1 MLVAAILGLTFGFVG
16 SIPIA
21 GPISALVLSRGLA
34 KRYTSAAMIGVGGAL
49 AEGLYAFL
57 AFFGFAKLLA
67 PYPWIEPVSR
77 AVAAAILVGL
87 GVSFMRYDH
96 AKTAEERKAD
106 SAPQSFFLG
115 LSVTLVNPTLIA
127 TWTATTTAVHSTNLM
142 QTTPEAAL
150 PFALGATVG
159 IGGWFLLFVVIMRR
173 YESRFRPAT
182 LVRIVRGIGFAIFG
196 LGLWFAWRFVDYLL
210 HRPTGA

>member
-1 MLVAAILGLTFGFVG
+1 MLVAALLGLTFGFVG

-21 GPISALVLSRGLA
+21 GPISALVLQRGLA
-34 KRYTSAAMIGVGGAL
+34 ERYMSAALIGIGGAL

-57 AFFGFAKLLA
+57 AFFGFSKYLA

-77 AVAAAILVGL
+77 GVAAAILVGL
-87 GVSFMRYDH
+87 GISFMRYDG
-96 AKTAEERKAD
+96 ARKAEERKAD
-106 SAPQSFFLG
+106 SATQSFFLG

-159 IGGWFLLFVVIMRR
+159 IGGWFSLFALIMKR
-173 YESRFRPAT
+173 YGSRFSPKT
-182 LVRIVRGIGFAIFG
+182 LERIVRAIGFAILG
-196 LGLWFAWRFVDYLL
+196 LGLWFAWRFVDFLL
-210 HRPTGA
+210 HRPSI